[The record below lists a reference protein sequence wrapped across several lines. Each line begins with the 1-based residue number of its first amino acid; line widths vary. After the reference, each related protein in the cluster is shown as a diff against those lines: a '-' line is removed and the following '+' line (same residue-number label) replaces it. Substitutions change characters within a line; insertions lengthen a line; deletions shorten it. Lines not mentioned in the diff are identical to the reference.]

1 MREIPVLDGKL
12 ISRRKFLT
20 RLSLL
25 SGAFAA
31 TLVGVPFVGA
41 LLDPLLNKPEEAW
54 RPVGNVN
61 DFAIGST
68 NLVVFTNAD
77 PKPYGGV
84 TDKTAAWLRR
94 ETETDFKAFSVNC
107 THLGCPVRWE
117 EKAGLFMCPC
127 HGGVYNKDGT
137 VAAGPPPK
145 ELQQYMVRVNG
156 NNVEIKT
163 APVPLTNMTA

>member
-12 ISRRKFLT
+12 ISRKKFLT

-31 TLVGVPFVGA
+31 ALVGVPVIGA
-41 LLDPLLNKPEEAW
+41 LLDPILNQPEDSW
-54 RPVGNVN
+54 RSVGSVN
-61 DFAIGST
+61 DFPVGST

-94 ETETDFKAFSVNC
+94 DTETAFKAFSVNC

-117 EKAGLFMCPC
+117 ERAGLFMCPC

-156 NNVEIKT
+156 NKVEIKT
-163 APVPLTNMTA
+163 APVPLTNITA